1 MTAYGYSENAQFRH
15 SDKAPGRNLDVIA
28 SRLSL
33 ANGEPLCFD
42 LPRPETLFVG
52 LFYSQLTLELA
63 TDLGTLQPPTRY
75 PHNPV

>member
-1 MTAYGYSENAQFRH
+1 M
-15 SDKAPGRNLDVIA
+15 
-28 SRLSL
+28 
-33 ANGEPLCFD
+33 FD
-42 LPRPETLFVG
+42 LPRPETRFVG

>member
-1 MTAYGYSENAQFRH
+1 MTTDVYCERATFRS
-15 SDKAPGRNLDVIA
+15 SDKAPGRNPDTIA
-28 SRLSL
+28 SWLSS